1 MEGYHH
7 AGYCQGHIFEEDINL
22 KRGLDI
28 WFPFLAGGIFFLLVS
43 LIQWIF
49 SDKVTTIFL
58 VLGAAFTLG
67 ALVARF
73 IPISK

>member
-1 MEGYHH
+1 V
-7 AGYCQGHIFEEDINL
+7 

-28 WFPFLAGGIFFLLVS
+28 WFPFLAGGIFFLVVS

-49 SDKVTTIFL
+49 SDQVTTIFL
-58 VLGAAFTLG
+58 VLGAACTLG

-73 IPISK
+73 IPFRK